1 MIPSP
6 YLSSIAATFFFFF
19 NFICLINSL
28 SDDKYQSA
36 CQASFSSKKE
46 VNKFWPFFFFPPFS
60 LSCRGTKQFLQLV
73 PRSCVVCTNEN
84 IANASGDGKSVF
96 WGVLFSKQTHRS
108 ICFGCISLYFSPV
121 LRREC
126 GLEGQGE

>member
-46 VNKFWPFFFFPPFS
+46 VNKFWPFFFFSLPS
-60 LSCRGTKQFLQLV
+60 LSLV
-73 PRSCVVCTNEN
+73 GAQNNSCNLSLGHVL
-84 IANASGDGKSVF
+84 SVQM
-96 WGVLFSKQTHRS
+96 K
-108 ICFGCISLYFSPV
+108 I
-121 LRREC
+121 
-126 GLEGQGE
+126 